1 MENSIEQQLVKQ
13 EEKINAIY
21 ISVEKTRKYLLIIM
35 WSTVLM
41 VVVPLLAGAIIVP
54 FVISSLSGYYGALN
68 SL

>member
-1 MENSIEQQLVKQ
+1 MENSIEQQLAKQ
-13 EEKINAIY
+13 EEKINAIF